1 MTETKRR
8 VSPSLLWNILKIIL
22 AVLLVWFVL
31 SKTDLTQLFALRE
44 RISFSWL
51 VVGILL
57 YFLLTLLKASQYYF
71 LIGRRVDY
79 PQVLNIVVVQ
89 NAISNFIATGAGIAS
104 YLTLFRVEQGV
115 KFSRAAIAFLLTKV
129 GDLISIWLFMF
140 VASLLVWP
148 QVNVLHSLII
158 LLLAV
163 IGAAILLFF
172 VAVFLRQKFV
182 ALLSWF
188 VERLKLSRLSLVNKL
203 MDLLIGLAEQ
213 EHGFVFRMVGIGVLF
228 SLIYMA
234 VTMAWIYAS
243 LQTFSFAIGMLP
255 VIFVNIFLQLIS
267 YLPIQVFGGLG
278 VNETSSL
285 YLYGIFNFPQTELAA
300 VLIATRLLFYLTNLA
315 VLLYLPLHALF
326 FSQKPE
332 RIQ

>member
-188 VERLKLSRLSLVNKL
+188 VERLKLSRLGLVNKL